1 MHEEA
6 WLFQPYQQH
15 QCLSNIRG
23 SLIEFLVDGIK
34 YMNSLNF
41 LATAFS
47 TGILMEINIEFGKVN
62 ESPDEVFII
71 LISRA
76 FF

>member
-1 MHEEA
+1 
-6 WLFQPYQQH
+6 
-15 QCLSNIRG
+15 
-23 SLIEFLVDGIK
+23 
-34 YMNSLNF
+34 MNSLNF